1 MDKLWKHIILASAIV
16 LAAIVLA
23 SAYTQRYRLQTGTI
37 TVTGLGET
45 EFTSDIIIVKGEIS
59 VENFDSAEGYN
70 SLERDRNKVIAFIE
84 QLGLSKDD
92 ISFAMLS
99 SYKMTN
105 SLYQDGKY
113 IGEQFA
119 GYKLKQEFTI
129 ESRDIDAVERVA
141 RELASLMANGI
152 NIEVYEPSYYY
163 SELNA
168 LKLDLIA
175 AAAADARER
184 ASLIATNSGSELGQ
198 LTWSTAG
205 VFQITAATGDEEFS
219 AGGAFNLTSREKKA
233 RVTVRAE
240 YKIANNQ

>member
-70 SLERDRNKVIAFIE
+70 SLERDRNKVI
-84 QLGLSKDD
+84 D